1 MNGKVRN
8 NITNWLLDRVAQGEH
23 EESGSMDWA
32 EFTID
37 GEKIRVTIMK
47 DEDEE
52 TGEENFIVTMG
63 DSFAPDFS
71 LTRNVTEEVIK
82 WTLDLWY
89 DAVMVE
95 A

>member
-8 NITNWLLDRVAQGEH
+8 NITNWLLDRVAQGEN

-47 DEDEE
+47 
-52 TGEENFIVTMG
+52 GEENFIVTMG

-71 LTRNVTEEVIK
+71 LMRNVTEEVIK
-82 WTLDLWY
+82 WVLDLWY

>member
-23 EESGSMDWA
+23 DESGSMDWA

-47 DEDEE
+47 
-52 TGEENFIVTMG
+52 GEENFFVTMG

-71 LTRNVTEEVIK
+71 LMRNVTEEVIK
-82 WTLDLWY
+82 WVLDLWY

>member
-47 DEDEE
+47 DE
-52 TGEENFIVTMG
+52 ENFIVTMG

-71 LTRNVTEEVIK
+71 LMRNVTEEVIK
-82 WTLDLWY
+82 WVLDLWY

>member
-47 DEDEE
+47 
-52 TGEENFIVTMG
+52 GEENFIVTMG

-71 LTRNVTEEVIK
+71 LMRNVTEEVIK
-82 WTLDLWY
+82 WVLDLWY